1 MDRKKLDLRRRW
13 CARPAKGRLVIF
25 AWAVVFAAVLWPASP
40 SSAFA
45 KAPAKA
51 PAKADV
57 CPAYPR
63 VWSWG
68 AISHQRTIDFVGDNH
83 GGDWAPYNGKWK
95 KRLGLLEMAH
105 AQGRTV
111 VFPKPQGLRLR
122 GRGLAEFIEWVRKRI
137 DINLCLA
144 EQAVEVSPETLAGFA
159 TAAGPAIGAGAGTDA
174 GVPPKTAAGNLSAA
188 AFDPIRLRVI
198 AECTDGAAVFKVINI
213 GGRWP
218 RTGTFTI
225 YTLDGQ
231 KWLSKRRLRLAR
243 GQRASFKFKSRK
255 TGEMV
260 LGLWVDPSWYS
271 RDFRYDAKVI
281 CG

>member
-105 AQGRTV
+105 AQGRAV

-144 EQAVEVSPETLAGFA
+144 EQAVEVS
-159 TAAGPAIGAGAGTDA
+159 
-174 GVPPKTAAGNLSAA
+174 PKTAAGNLSAA

-231 KWLSKRRLRLAR
+231 KRLSKRRLRLAR